1 MVLPRNTSCSE
12 LSLGASGDA
21 DMEIMGTVAELGS
34 FLKRTYFEAPG
45 FFLTGHPGLFQMVVH
60 LNLPFMAT
68 LVQRK
73 LKDGMQS
80 RWSLCCDTRAAKL
93 SCPSSPE
100 VYRV

>member
-45 FFLTGHPGLFQMVVH
+45 FFSQDTQDFSKWLFI
-60 LNLPFMAT
+60 
-68 LVQRK
+68 
-73 LKDGMQS
+73 
-80 RWSLCCDTRAAKL
+80 
-93 SCPSSPE
+93 
-100 VYRV
+100 